1 VALGFLTPAYPFY
14 TPRDFDQRARAIL
27 NVYPV
32 EGGAEPEAR
41 EHAEHEVLLLSDIAN
56 ESVSP
61 LTRMEHKLVA
71 WSSFV
76 IVPLFAL
83 ANAGVDF
90 RGTSITEAITNRVAL
105 GVAAGLVIGK
115 IVGISAA
122 SYGAVRFNLG
132 RLPVGTTWRHIF
144 GLSSVAGIGFTVSLF
159 VAGLAFDDRGLADLA
174 KVGIFSGSL
183 IAGIV
188 GSILLSRARPG
199 TSRG

>member
-1 VALGFLTPAYPFY
+1 
-14 TPRDFDQRARAIL
+14 
-27 NVYPV
+27 
-32 EGGAEPEAR
+32 
-41 EHAEHEVLLLSDIAN
+41 
-56 ESVSP
+56 
-61 LTRMEHKLVA
+61 
-71 WSSFV
+71 
-76 IVPLFAL
+76 
-83 ANAGVDF
+83 VDF